1 MKIRSQM
8 EAQRFLLQMVAKG
21 FHWWVSGIEP
31 DKEKLMKRHEKYAE
45 HYGCDLSPAKK
56 SYRKA
61 QGFAKTQFIVASLP
75 QDEFSGGYIWFLIAT
90 DGNGEIR
97 ENSKLKDARTNAGR
111 ITWNDYV
118 MYEAPRHR
126 LEGGGTRWSW
136 YIKPQCQKELDHY
149 VGVLLKQNP
158 ADLRG
163 FFDIQCHRPM
173 HHGIRHYLT
182 RLIRRSH
189 QNFTKMYPDKKWTA
203 RDPSKPLPI
212 MSSYKSSSGV
222 S

>member
-1 MKIRSQM
+1 MKIRSQI
-8 EAQRFLLQMVAKG
+8 EAQRFLLRLVPKG
-21 FHWWVSGIEP
+21 YQWWISGIEK
-31 DKEKLMKRHEKYAE
+31 DKSSLDNRHAKYSE
-45 HYGCDLSPAKK
+45 FYGCDLSPAKK
-56 SYRKA
+56 TYRKSKGLA
-61 QGFAKTQFIVASLP
+61 NTHFIVSPLP
-75 QDEFSGGYIWFLIAT
+75 NEIMEGGYIWYLIAS
-90 DGNGEIR
+90 DGLGPIRDNG
-97 ENSKLKDARTNAGR
+97 KLKDARTNSGR

-126 LEGGGTRWSW
+126 LEGGGMRWSW
-136 YIKPQCQKELDHY
+136 YIKPQVQKELDHY

-189 QNFTKMYPDKKWTA
+189 QNFTKMYPDKKWTG

-212 MSSYKSSSGV
+212 MTSYKSSGEIK
-222 S
+222 